1 MHTEDKPILLNATID
16 DDHDNNRDDKEKKED
31 NIDRCM
37 ALSHPF
43 CQLCLLLSSSIR
55 IFTDI
60 GGRET
65 GEIRSRHHTASGTE
79 NKVLISLTM
88 LVVSTSYL

>member
-1 MHTEDKPILLNATID
+1 MHTEDQPVLLNATID

-31 NIDRCM
+31 NINGCM
-37 ALSHPF
+37 ALSRPF
-43 CQLCLLLSSSIR
+43 CHLCLLLSSPIR

-65 GEIRSRHHTASGTE
+65 GEISSRHHTASGTE
-79 NKVLISLTM
+79 NKVLISLKTC
-88 LVVSTSYL
+88 VVSTSYL